1 MHICRLVRMLAD
13 MEISCMIISY
23 KDDNDIFTKS
33 KNLKSK

>member
-23 KDDNDIFTKS
+23 KDDIFTKS
-33 KNLKSK
+33 KKLKSK